1 MARVSIGVRASYS
14 PEDTWQA
21 EGFLDAINVALEQR
35 GLPPYQDAHDPQ
47 SVDAGLGRSPEFI
60 GDSEIRHLFD
70 IASGYAAFGLRGPRD
85 VYLPFEFT
93 EPLEV
98 PFYTWGR
105 FQLFPR
111 GALVGS
117 HGMLQVALED
127 LATALEIPVTNAALS
142 DDVVSSIARRLPLRP
157 QADSPADVQELRPA
171 WLLYFE
177 GLRVARERQCALCVS
192 I

>member
-1 MARVSIGVRASYS
+1 VSIGVRASYS

-21 EGFLDAINVALEQR
+21 EGFLEAINVALEQR
-35 GLPPYQDAHDPQ
+35 GLPPYQDAHDLQ
-47 SVDAGLGRSPEFI
+47 GVDAGSGRSPEFI
-60 GDSEIRHLFD
+60 GDSAIRHWFD

-85 VYLPFEFT
+85 VYLPSEFT

-105 FQLFPR
+105 FQWFPR

-117 HGMLQVALED
+117 HGMLQLALEE
-127 LATALEIPVTNAALS
+127 LATVLDIPLTNAALS
-142 DDVVSSIARRLPLRP
+142 DDVVNSISKRVPLRP
-157 QADSPADVQELRPA
+157 QADSREDVQELRPA

-177 GLRVARERQCALCVS
+177 GLRMARERQCALCVH